1 MQGVSHLPIHHRH
14 RCRWRRRHQTRH
26 THTHRRYT
34 ATAARRATSTP
45 TGATNAMA
53 CGMEDWTDTLVLVGS
68 KKGGP
73 DLSVCI
79 LCSSQ
84 HLRTPASVV
93 SPLPLP
99 AALAAGRGPLSR
111 RHHPLH
117 ARRRGMVARRFE
129 RLPERPR
136 HPAALLACPRARPVD
151 RGQQVRHGPG
161 GALEGGVG
169 RAAPRG
175 EERLQLPRP
184 ARGALLVAGGKAAE
198 GRVRVVEMENP
209 GLLRA

>member
-1 MQGVSHLPIHHRH
+1 MEVEEAHTRTTLHAHTKIKQRTLNTGEGGGTGVVAAWEPSANKRDGMRDGGLDGHTRP
-14 RCRWRRRHQTRH
+14 RRQRKR
-26 THTHRRYT
+26 
-34 ATAARRATSTP
+34 
-45 TGATNAMA
+45 GA
-53 CGMEDWTDTLVLVGS
+53 GS
-68 KKGGP
+68 
-73 DLSVCI
+73 LCLCI

-99 AALAAGRGPLSR
+99 TALATGRGPLSR

-117 ARRRGMVARRFE
+117 ARRRGMVACRFE

-184 ARGALLVAGGKAAE
+184 ISSSRPVFLL
-198 GRVRVVEMENP
+198 
-209 GLLRA
+209 